1 MPRDRNTQLVKSLFK
16 LNLAYLYSSNFILR
30 DLLVNYF
37 CDVMLTFFSCSAHI
51 SWVCC
56 YSFLI
61 LIVLSLTFF
70 SVLSLLLSKAWQP
83 ILCKGPSYT
92 SVKVFFSVSTQP
104 QLLEVESPGDVS
116 ILNQTLLHLV
126 FFFVLFFSLLSF
138 IWLLYSCENWIE
150 LNYFPLPL
158 HLNTKPKLVCT
169 YLP

>member
-126 FFFVLFFSLLSF
+126 FFLFFSFLFSHLFDCYILVRIES
-138 IWLLYSCENWIE
+138 NWIIFRCHYIWT
-150 LNYFPLPL
+150 LSPN
-158 HLNTKPKLVCT
+158 
-169 YLP
+169 